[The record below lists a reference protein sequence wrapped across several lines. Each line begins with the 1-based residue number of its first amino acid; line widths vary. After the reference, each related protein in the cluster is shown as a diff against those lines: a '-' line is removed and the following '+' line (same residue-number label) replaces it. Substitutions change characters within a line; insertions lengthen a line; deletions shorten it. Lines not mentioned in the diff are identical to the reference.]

1 MALAAA
7 DGDFSRRVLDALE
20 AFRTPLGEGQRS
32 AERGTVPQALADEFR
47 ALMEAPRAGETPDAN
62 AVSATQS
69 AAVQSTDAPEA
80 AAPVQNVSDAAPADA
95 VRGPAEGTD
104 AAARPKSVGEINFDS
119 PVDLIRFQF
128 STNMHLFETKSF
140 ASIRGQ
146 AMQQFEENLKRT
158 A

>member
-47 ALMEAPRAGETPDAN
+47 ALMEAPRADEASGAN
-62 AVSATQS
+62 AVSASESVPMQ
-69 AAVQSTDAPEA
+69 AAEGPQT
-80 AAPVQNVSDAAPADA
+80 AAPVQGVSEAAPADA
-95 VRGPAEGTD
+95 VRGPVEGTD